1 MVKTKS
7 DLVFPVYRV
16 PETNPIL
23 YEGTRVYTSPEDGE
37 RTIDDTSVPGDTIGI
52 RRLKL
57 SAGGVKLLRLQYK
70 FSMWQALV
78 ARTEGGTGL
87 YIDSSGYTFM
97 YKPSQFIT
105 IDWFEV
111 TCQVD
116 QGNGTLLYLK
126 GHNIPVKYRR
136 ILEPELTWYAGVAS
150 LAGDIIL
157 FDLCNEP
164 KPRTRRKI

>member
-1 MVKTKS
+1 MAKTKS

-16 PETNPIL
+16 PETNPIR
-23 YEGTRVYTSPEDGE
+23 YSGARVYVSTEDGE
-37 RTIDDTSVPGDTIGI
+37 RTIDDTSVPGDTIGL
-52 RRLKL
+52 RRVKL
-57 SAGGVKLLRLQYK
+57 RAVGVKLCRLQYK

-78 ARTEGGTGL
+78 AHKEGGKGL

-97 YKPSQFIT
+97 YKPSQLIT

-136 ILEPELTWYAGVAS
+136 ILEPELTWFAGIAS

>member
-1 MVKTKS
+1 MTKTKS

-23 YEGTRVYTSPEDGE
+23 YDGTRVYTSSEEGE
-37 RTIDDTSVPGDTIGI
+37 YTIDDTSVPGDTIGI

-57 SAGGVKLLRLQYK
+57 STVGVKLVRLQYK

-78 ARTEGGTGL
+78 AHKKGGKGL

-97 YKPSQFIT
+97 YKPSQSIT

-116 QGNGTLLYLK
+116 QGNDTLLYLK

-136 ILEPELTWYAGVAS
+136 ILEPELTWYAGIAS